1 MPILDSK
8 GKKIEFPD
16 TMHPD
21 EIRSVLKVIEQ
32 PGKYAN
38 LKSENKIFS
47 ESLKKLFDTTK
58 AIELNESAI
67 RELCTTLVNCMETLQ
82 KQNAAL
88 LKTLKAGKTEVT
100 LNAPEPAKTE
110 VTLNAPEIVPPSYNF
125 NVIRD
130 RNGYMSSV
138 EVIPLKKG

>member
-1 MPILDSK
+1 
-8 GKKIEFPD
+8 
-16 TMHPD
+16 
-21 EIRSVLKVIEQ
+21 
-32 PGKYAN
+32 
-38 LKSENKIFS
+38 
-47 ESLKKLFDTTK
+47 
-58 AIELNESAI
+58 
-67 RELCTTLVNCMETLQ
+67 METLQ

-100 LNAPEPAKTE
+100 LNAPDPAKTE